1 MRTVDLDS
9 LYDDQLECWIRK
21 EEDDYLLGITD
32 WTQGYIG
39 DISHLHIEVETDS
52 ALSKESPF
60 AIIESQKTSIEL
72 RLPVSG
78 IIVRINDYVL
88 NAPALINSDCYA
100 RSNDEQTRGWILRIK
115 VSGIKE
121 INELLTPCLL
131 YTSPSPRDR
140 TRSRMPS
147 SA

>member
-9 LYDDQLECWIRK
+9 LYDDQLECWFRK

-39 DISHLHIEVETDS
+39 DISHLHIEVETDI
-52 ALSKESPF
+52 ALSKGSPF

-78 IIVRINDYVL
+78 IIVRINHYVL
-88 NAPALINSDCYA
+88 NDPTLINSDCYA
-100 RSNDEQTRGWILRIK
+100 RSNDEQTHGWILRLK
-115 VSGIKE
+115 VSDIKE
-121 INELLTPCLL
+121 INELLTPGQ
-131 YTSPSPRDR
+131 YRNTVDSFFKKGS
-140 TRSRMPS
+140 
-147 SA
+147 